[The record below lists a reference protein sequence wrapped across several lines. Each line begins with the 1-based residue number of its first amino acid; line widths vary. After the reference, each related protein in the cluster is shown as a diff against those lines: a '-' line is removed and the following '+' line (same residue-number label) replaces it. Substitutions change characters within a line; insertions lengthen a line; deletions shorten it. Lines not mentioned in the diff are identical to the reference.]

1 MRDLFLAQAQSLRSL
16 TAENS
21 RRQVNTH
28 YTLGESLNA
37 LRDAAI
43 EQANSIDGPRI
54 AALLRPIPIRKDAP
68 YTVET
73 QSALLLAD
81 QLVAIFSS
89 RAKAAGDADE
99 KQGPIRRVIP
109 AGRKVFLV
117 HGHDS
122 TNTLRL
128 RTLLKERFALSPVI
142 LSERASRG
150 RSVIEKF
157 EAEAGDVPFAFV
169 LMTPDDF
176 ISRPQPEYSQARP
189 NVLFELGWFYGR
201 LGRERVCILFREGTS
216 VPSDLDGIV
225 RIQFRESI
233 DEKLGEIE
241 TELTAAG
248 LISE

>member
-1 MRDLFLAQAQSLRSL
+1 MRDLFFAQAKSLKSL
-16 TAENS
+16 TAENC

-28 YTLGESLNA
+28 YELGESLNA
-37 LRDAAI
+37 LRSAAI
-43 EQANSIDGPRI
+43 EQASPTDSPRI
-54 AALLRPIPIRKDAP
+54 AAMLRSIPIQKDAP
-68 YTVET
+68 YTVDS
-73 QSALLLAD
+73 QSASLLAD
-81 QLVAIFSS
+81 QLIAVFSP
-89 RAKAAGDADE
+89 RAEAS
-99 KQGPIRRVIP
+99 GPPDDNHSPISRVIP
-109 AGRKVFLV
+109 TGRKVFLV

-128 RTLLKERFALSPVI
+128 RTLLKERFALSPII
-142 LSERASRG
+142 LSEQPSRG

-157 EAEAGDVPFAFV
+157 EAEAGDVSFAFV

-176 ISRPQPEYSQARP
+176 VTRPQPEYSQARP

-225 RIQFRESI
+225 RIQFRNSI

-241 TELTAAG
+241 TELKAAR
-248 LISE
+248 LLPI